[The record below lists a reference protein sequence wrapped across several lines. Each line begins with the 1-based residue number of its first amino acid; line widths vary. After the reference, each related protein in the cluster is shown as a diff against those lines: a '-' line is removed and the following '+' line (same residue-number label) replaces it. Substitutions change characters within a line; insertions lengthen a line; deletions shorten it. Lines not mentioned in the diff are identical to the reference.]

1 MNSRRQS
8 LTRITDDDTLIRMWL
23 SGKGEK
29 TKLLYRRT
37 IKNFL
42 EFVGVNLVDVCVE
55 DVVQWKESLVYR
67 NHSQNTVSL
76 KLSIVRSLFSYAYKI
91 SYLNVNVMA
100 LMKVPP
106 QVSAIHERFLEQEQV
121 KKLISGAKEGRNLT
135 LLVLIYTTGLR
146 ASEALGIDWKD
157 LRPHSQ
163 GGQITIRMAK
173 GGKIR
178 TVLVNHSLW
187 EKLQSLP
194 RYSTTDAVFATA
206 RGNRL
211 DRFQLHRIIK
221 KAVEKAGVNPH
232 ISTHWLRHAHACHSL
247 ENGCDIDVLMRSLG
261 HSSLTV
267 TSQYLHAR
275 PNEGS
280 SQFIDF

>member
-1 MNSRRQS
+1 MISPRQS

-29 TKLLYRRT
+29 TKLLYHRN

-42 EFVGVNLVDVCVE
+42 EFVGVRLVDVCVE
-55 DVVQWKESLVYR
+55 DVIQWKESLVYR

-76 KLSIVRSLFSYAYKI
+76 KLSIIRSLFSYAYKI

-106 QVSAIHERFLEQEQV
+106 QVSAIHERFLEQEEV
-121 KKLISGAKEGRNLT
+121 KKLISGAPEGRNLT
-135 LLVLIYTTGLR
+135 LLILIYTTGLR

-157 LRPHSQ
+157 LIPHPM
-163 GGQITIRMAK
+163 GGQITIRVAK

-211 DRFQLHRIIK
+211 DRFRLHRIIK
-221 KAVEKAGVNPH
+221 KAAEKAGVNSH

>member
-1 MNSRRQS
+1 MISPRQS

-29 TKLLYRRT
+29 TKLLYHRN

-42 EFVGVNLVDVCVE
+42 EFVGVRLVDVCVE
-55 DVVQWKESLVYR
+55 DVIQWKESLVYR

-76 KLSIVRSLFSYAYKI
+76 KLSIIRSLFSYAYKI

-100 LMKVPP
+100 LMKVPH
-106 QVSAIHERFLEQEQV
+106 QVSAIHERFLEQEEV
-121 KKLISGAKEGRNLT
+121 KKLISGAPEGRNLT
-135 LLVLIYTTGLR
+135 LLILIYTTGLR

-157 LRPHSQ
+157 LIPHPM
-163 GGQITIRMAK
+163 GGQITIRVAK

-211 DRFQLHRIIK
+211 DRFRLHRIIK
-221 KAVEKAGVNPH
+221 KAAEKAGVNSH